1 MNLRCARKGYI
12 MNELKLGN
20 LISEGATVDV
30 YESGDLAVKLFK
42 PDAPKTVVF
51 YEALMN
57 SKVEETGLSVPAVK
71 EVEIIDGRWALA
83 SELIKGSTLEQ
94 IMKDEPENRDAYL
107 EDMVELQLDIHAK
120 TVSGVTK
127 LKDSLREEIE
137 NLDIIDHIKR
147 YELLTRL
154 DSTPKHI
161 KLCHGNFG
169 PENILVTNDD
179 KVYIIDWIGAAI
191 GNASADVA
199 KTYLKLSLTSTE
211 MAEKYMNMF
220 CEKTGTS
227 KKYVQEW
234 LPIMAAST
242 LAKGIYTK
250 EEKELLLTWL
260 DVVDYS

>member
-1 MNLRCARKGYI
+1 MTTPERI
-12 MNELKLGN
+12 SVMNEIKLGKM
-20 LISEGATVDV
+20 ISEGATVDV
-30 YESGDLAVKLFK
+30 YESGDLAVKVFK
-42 PDAPKTVVF
+42 PDCPKTIVF
-51 YEALMN
+51 YEALLD
-57 SKVEETGLSVPAVK
+57 SQVEETGLSVPKIK
-71 EVEIIDGRWALA
+71 EVELIDGRWAIA
-83 SELIKGSTLEQ
+83 SELIQGKTLKQ
-94 IMKDEPENRDAYL
+94 IMDDEPENRDDYID
-107 EDMVELQLDIHAK
+107 DMVDLQLEIHSN
-120 TVSGVTK
+120 TVTGVAK
-127 LKDSLREEIE
+127 LKDTLRREIE
-137 NLDIIDHIKR
+137 SLDVIDHIKK

-154 DSTPKHI
+154 DSTPKHT

-169 PENILVTNDD
+169 PENIIVTDDD
-179 KVYIIDWIGAAI
+179 KVYIVDWVGATI

-199 KTYLKLSLTSTE
+199 RTYLKLSLTSTE

-250 EEKELLLTWL
+250 EERELLLTWL